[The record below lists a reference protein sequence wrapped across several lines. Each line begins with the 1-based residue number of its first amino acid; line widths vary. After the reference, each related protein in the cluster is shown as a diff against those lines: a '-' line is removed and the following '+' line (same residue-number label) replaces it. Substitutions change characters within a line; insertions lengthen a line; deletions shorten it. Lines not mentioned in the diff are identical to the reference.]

1 MAALRDDMLK
11 SAVSFLSDP
20 KVQSAP
26 LAKKVAFLE
35 SKGMTSEEIEEAMS
49 RVNGKST
56 ATTVTTNTTTT
67 GPVGTYPG
75 GGVVMHA
82 PPVPARPRYDWRDV
96 FIAAVMAGGVGY
108 GVWHLAKRLFG
119 PLFNVPTS
127 EELEVEQKRLDEQF
141 QAVEDSLKDIQ
152 DQTNTALSNVSA
164 QSDKVNENLTL
175 LQETLKKLQESDE
188 GKDEEFKSIKEDVE
202 VIKGLIPKMLDRNK
216 DAQATILN
224 DLQTEVKSLKSLLIS
239 RRPVSNASS
248 ILDQAGSGV
257 TSPGA
262 ETNGISPRLAST
274 FSSSSSRPSIP
285 AWQMTSKNAS
295 SATTG
300 SSNEKQPAVDEP
312 VEAAA
317 VAAPSEVKDQ

>member
-1 MAALRDDMLK
+1 
-11 SAVSFLSDP
+11 
-20 KVQSAP
+20 
-26 LAKKVAFLE
+26 
-35 SKGMTSEEIEEAMS
+35 
-49 RVNGKST
+49 
-56 ATTVTTNTTTT
+56 
-67 GPVGTYPG
+67 
-75 GGVVMHA
+75 
-82 PPVPARPRYDWRDV
+82 
-96 FIAAVMAGGVGY
+96 
-108 GVWHLAKRLFG
+108 
-119 PLFNVPTS
+119 
-127 EELEVEQKRLDEQF
+127 
-141 QAVEDSLKDIQ
+141 
-152 DQTNTALSNVSA
+152 
-164 QSDKVNENLTL
+164 
-175 LQETLKKLQESDE
+175 
-188 GKDEEFKSIKEDVE
+188 
-202 VIKGLIPKMLDRNK
+202 MLDRNK

-285 AWQMTSKNAS
+285 AWQMTSKNAP